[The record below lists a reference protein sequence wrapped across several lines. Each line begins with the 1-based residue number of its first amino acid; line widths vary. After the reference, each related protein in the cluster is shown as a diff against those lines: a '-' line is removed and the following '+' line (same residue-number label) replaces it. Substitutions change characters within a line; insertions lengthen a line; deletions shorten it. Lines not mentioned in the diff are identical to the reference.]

1 MCLFGSVVDG
11 ELHLNDAG
19 KMVRRVWDGMPD
31 RFPFINMDEF
41 VVMPNHIHG
50 VIFIRQPAP
59 TTGAT
64 SRAPTRGGR
73 APTRGAPTLGDVV
86 GAFKSVTTVEYVRG
100 VRGLGWQRFDKRLW
114 QRNYFERVIRDESEL
129 GRIREYI
136 ANNIMKWEFDRENP
150 SGTIASAGRSDH
162 Q

>member
-1 MCLFGSVVDG
+1 M
-11 ELHLNDAG
+11 
-19 KMVRRVWDGMPD
+19 
-31 RFPFINMDEF
+31 
-41 VVMPNHIHG
+41 
-50 VIFIRQPAP
+50 
-59 TTGAT
+59 
-64 SRAPTRGGR
+64 
-73 APTRGAPTLGDVV
+73 GDVV